1 VFHKN
6 IRDGVTV
13 KLMEERQHAPEV
25 YAVVD
30 RERAY
35 LREWLPWVDMS
46 TGVEHTRNFIKTS
59 LQQFAGNDGF
69 SAGIW
74 LGDELIGGIG
84 THKIDWL
91 YRRVEIGYWLAP
103 KYQGRGIVTD
113 ACRAVIDHAF
123 EEWKLNRV
131 EIHCATGNAKS
142 CAIPKRLGFQFEGML
157 REAQLLNG
165 EYQDINVYAMLAR
178 DWRKPDWK
186 KRVTGKS

>member
-1 VFHKN
+1 MFQKT
-6 IRDGVTV
+6 IRDGVYLKV
-13 KLMEERQHAPEV
+13 LEERHAPEV
-25 YAVVD
+25 FAVVD
-30 RERAY
+30 RERNY

-46 TGVEHTRNFIKTS
+46 TEVEDTLNFIKTS

-74 LGDELIGGIG
+74 SGDEFIGGIG
-84 THKIDWL
+84 THRIDWL
-91 YRRVEIGYWLAP
+91 YRRVEIGYWIAQ

-123 EEWKLNRV
+123 DEWKLNRV

-142 CAIPKRLGFQFEGML
+142 CAIPKRLGFQLEGLL

-165 EYQDINVYAMLAR
+165 EYLDINVYGMLAR
-178 DWRKPDWK
+178 DWKTF
-186 KRVTGKS
+186 VTGKT